1 MPDIVAL
8 LQCLQPFVT
17 VTTLRQM
24 NKVTV
29 ALLAMSGRVTMLG
42 ISRWAGVGGSYR
54 TVQRFFYT
62 ALPWATLFWVFFHQ
76 HLHRAGDSYI
86 LAGDEVVISKA
97 GKQTYG
103 LDRFFAGLQSR
114 VIPGLAFFTLAL
126 VSTQRRRA
134 YPVRS
139 EQVVRSEAEKAAG
152 SASKPAKP
160 AAKPAGPPA
169 ARSKGG
175 RPKGSPNKVRSDA
188 TLSPE
193 LQRIQAMVEA
203 LLQRIA
209 GCIPLTYLVLDGH
222 FGNHLALL
230 MVQRCG
236 LHLISKLRCDAA
248 LYLLYEGPQKKRG
261 QRRKY
266 GDKLDYRHLP
276 DTCLKAT
283 TTAGQIETRTYQM
296 RCVHKE
302 FSQPLNVVII
312 VKTHLQTQASA
323 HIILFSSDMDLAYDR
338 LIDNYSL
345 RFQIEF
351 NFRDAK
357 QHWGLEDFMN
367 ITPTAVTN
375 AANLALFMVNL
386 SQRVLEDLR
395 PDAPEFSVLDLK
407 ALFRGAKY
415 VAETIKLLPQKPEPV
430 VLTRIFSR
438 LAAVGRIHSRQPAP
452 TSP

>member
-17 VTTLRQM
+17 LTTLRQM
-24 NKVTV
+24 NKVIV

-42 ISRWAGVGGSYR
+42 ISRWAGAGGSYR

-62 ALPWATLFWVFFHQ
+62 ALPWATLFWVFFRQ
-76 HLHRAGDSYI
+76 HLHRAGDRYI
-86 LAGDEVVISKA
+86 LAGDEVVVSKA

-114 VIPGLAFFTLAL
+114 VIPALAFFTLSL

-134 YPVRS
+134 YPVRI
-139 EQVVRSEAEKAAG
+139 EQVVRSAAEKAACQ
-152 SASKPAKP
+152 ASKTAKSAAKQ
-160 AAKPAGPPA
+160 AAKPT
-169 ARSKGG
+169 ARRKGG
-175 RPKGSPNKVRSDA
+175 RPKGSKNKVRSDV

-193 LQRIQAMVEA
+193 LQRIQAMVAA

-222 FGNHLALL
+222 FGNHPAVL
-230 MVQRCG
+230 MARRCG

-248 LYLLYEGPQKKRG
+248 LYLLYDGPQKRRG

-266 GDKLDYRHLP
+266 GERLDYRHLP
-276 DTCLKAT
+276 DTCLKET
-283 TTAGQIETRTYQM
+283 TTEGQIQTRIYQM
-296 RCVHKE
+296 RCVHEE
-302 FSQPLNVVII
+302 FSQPLNVVVI
-312 VKTHLQTQASA
+312 VKTNQQTQAWA
-323 HIILFSSDMDLAYDR
+323 HVILFSSDLDLAYAT
-338 LIDNYSL
+338 LIDDYSL

-357 QHWGLEDFMN
+357 QYFGLEDFMN

-386 SQRVLEDLR
+386 AQRLLDDLR
-395 PDAPEFSVLDLK
+395 SGDPEYSVLDLK
-407 ALFRGAKY
+407 ALYRGAKY
-415 VAETIKLLPQKPEPV
+415 VSETIKLLPQKPEPV
-430 VLTRIFSR
+430 LLARIFSR
-438 LAAVGRIHSRQPAP
+438 LAALGRIHGGQPAP